1 MNPFGGLVDHVPLLL
16 LFIGADE
23 EEASA
28 IFSSILSL
36 IQVGLFPFTY
46 WVYPG
51 RLENP
56 STDVHPAHWQLS
68 ISLDKSVN

>member
-36 IQVGLFPFTY
+36 FQVSLFPFTHS
-46 WVYPG
+46 VHHQK
-51 RLENP
+51 LKNP
-56 STDVHPAHWQLS
+56 STDVHPGGSFQL
-68 ISLDKSVN
+68 VWTNQ